1 MGLFGPSKKELKK
14 EIERLQGLLLPEHQ
28 QIEELN
34 QCINALTI
42 KKSELDKE
50 LEDRNQKIQTCNNK
64 IAELEFEISDKQKQ
78 IYITD
83 KGNNRIIILNSD
95 FTLKTVIK
103 EFTAANTVGSETV
116 TDTFNAPSSVYVTNA
131 GHLYVADTDNNR
143 IVEFDENS
151 SFVRQIG
158 CPDSKILGD
167 NYVFSPTSIAAD
179 SSERIYVMIKNENQG
194 IVELNPD
201 GTFIGY
207 YGAQKVQQTLFD
219 WFKTLFMTKEQKSRI
234 AKTIPR
240 TQQYGNR

>member
-1 MGLFGPSKKELKK
+1 MLFSNFPVFAKEQMDTFTTYTFDSVGNAVNSPEAYKFINEYDGKAMGLDSLKNPSDL
-14 EIERLQGLLLPEHQ
+14 
-28 QIEELN
+28 
-34 QCINALTI
+34 
-42 KKSELDKE
+42 
-50 LEDRNQKIQTCNNK
+50 
-64 IAELEFEISDKQKQ
+64 FVDKQKQ

-167 NYVFSPTSIAAD
+167 NYVFSPTSIAVD

-219 WFKTLFMTKEQKSRI
+219 WFKTLFMTK
-234 AKTIPR
+234 
-240 TQQYGNR
+240 